1 MVKYNNKILTR
12 TVEKPVPYNIIYT
25 YPNVDKLTVTTA
37 PTGIITTSCSYK
49 IQPSYVLNADLLTE
63 VGTLTLD
70 NSTGL
75 MTGFSSDNYL
85 TYVIPANTTDLEFVI
100 KFTTNTSVY
109 SGSTN
114 FFYYEPDDTSSDTFA
129 TQFGNHSSSYNLVCW
144 NYGAATQNRSSI
156 TMSNSTTYTFKFV
169 VDSDGNK
176 NVYQIASD
184 GTETNV
190 ISATDT
196 WLTYMPNGTY
206 TAKICNVGGII
217 ASVDLV
223 NSYIKTSAMSE
234 PAYFAYDKNEV
245 TETTSGGM
253 TTNTDTEVS
262 DTRRL

>member
-1 MVKYNNKILTR
+1 MVNYNNKILYRNIKVPT
-12 TVEKPVPYNIIYT
+12 PYNIIYT

-37 PTGIITTSCSYK
+37 PIGTITTSCSYK

-114 FFYYEPDDTSSDTFA
+114 FFYYEPDDTSSATFA
-129 TQFGNHSSSYNLVCW
+129 TQFGNYPLSYNLVCW
-144 NYGAATQNRSSI
+144 NYGASTQNKSSI
-156 TMSNSTTYTFKFV
+156 AMSNSTTYTFKFV
-169 VDSDGNK
+169 IDSNGNK
-176 NVYQIASD
+176 NVYQIADD

-190 ISATDT
+190 ISVTDT
-196 WLTYMPNGTY
+196 WLTYMPDGTY

-223 NSYIKTSAMSE
+223 NSYIKTNHDTESV
-234 PAYFAYDKNEV
+234 YFAYDKNV
-245 TETTSGGM
+245 TA
-253 TTNTDTEVS
+253 
-262 DTRRL
+262 